1 MSEKLDSKSS
11 VQKHEGYEKSDAE
24 VKVVITFMA
33 GLAVLLV
40 VVMLLMTGFY
50 DFLEF
55 TFGRTDAE
63 VSPLVDV
70 AQIPPEPRLQANPAE
85 DLVLI
90 RGWEEERLNSY
101 EWVDEDTGTFR
112 IPIDRAMQIVSEVG
126 LPAIEDTE
134 ALSEN

>member
-24 VKVVITFMA
+24 VKVVVTFMA

>member
-1 MSEKLDSKSS
+1 MSEKLNSKSS
-11 VQKHEGYEKSDAE
+11 VQKHDGYEKSDAE
-24 VKVVITFMA
+24 VKVVIKFLA

-40 VVMLLMTGFY
+40 VVMLMMSGFY
-50 DFLEF
+50 DFLEY

-90 RGWEEERLNSY
+90 RGWE
-101 EWVDEDTGTFR
+101 
-112 IPIDRAMQIVSEVG
+112 
-126 LPAIEDTE
+126 
-134 ALSEN
+134 

>member
-1 MSEKLDSKSS
+1 MSEELDSKNS
-11 VQKHEGYEKSDAE
+11 VQKHDGYEKSDAE
-24 VKVVITFMA
+24 VKVVVTFMA

-126 LPAIEDTE
+126 LPAIEGSET
-134 ALSEN
+134 LSED